1 MKNSQEYLL
10 NIKEVMKRVTFSR
23 SEIYKRVAAN
33 QFPKSIQL
41 GRQRVAWRVSDI
53 ERYIENVIKGLDYVY
68 QRKYRP

>member
-23 SEIYKRVAAN
+23 SEIYKRMAAN
-33 QFPKSIQL
+33 QFPKPIHL

-53 ERYIENVIKGLDYVY
+53 ERYIDNVIKGLDYVY
-68 QRKYRP
+68 

>member
-1 MKNSQEYLL
+1 MRNSEEYLL

-23 SEIYKRVAAN
+23 SEIYKRMAAN
-33 QFPKSIQL
+33 QFPKPIQL

-68 QRKYRP
+68 

>member
-23 SEIYKRVAAN
+23 SEIYKRMAAN
-33 QFPKSIQL
+33 EFPKPIQL

-68 QRKYRP
+68 

>member
-23 SEIYKRVAAN
+23 SEIYKRMAAN
-33 QFPKSIQL
+33 KFPKPIHL

-68 QRKYRP
+68 